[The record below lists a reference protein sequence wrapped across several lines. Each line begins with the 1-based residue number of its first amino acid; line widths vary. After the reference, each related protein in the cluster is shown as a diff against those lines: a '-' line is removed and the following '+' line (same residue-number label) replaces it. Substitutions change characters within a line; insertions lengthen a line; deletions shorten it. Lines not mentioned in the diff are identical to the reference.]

1 MEKELYKIGEEYVEA
16 RIIESL
22 SDLLLAL
29 ALWKEGYTRNSAGKA
44 FSAVKAL
51 LSAFVVTNE
60 DKLVDLAK
68 DDQEKKWIK
77 EKAHVVPTHG
87 MYGLAQMLKRI
98 GIDVINLV
106 NYALDLHEYHYNGFE
121 PGFSKYTK
129 KEQVLEDL
137 ITVVKETKK
146 AIDSHF
152 AKYEVKEVSQR
163 IDELLKELEGGK

>member
-1 MEKELYKIGEEYVEA
+1 
-16 RIIESL
+16 
-22 SDLLLAL
+22 
-29 ALWKEGYTRNSAGKA
+29 
-44 FSAVKAL
+44 
-51 LSAFVVTNE
+51 
-60 DKLVDLAK
+60 LVNLAK

-106 NYALDLHEYHYNGFE
+106 NYALDLHEYQYNGFE

-146 AIDSHF
+146 VIDSHF
-152 AKYEVKEVSQR
+152 PSTKSRKSHR
-163 IDELLKELEGGK
+163 GLTNC